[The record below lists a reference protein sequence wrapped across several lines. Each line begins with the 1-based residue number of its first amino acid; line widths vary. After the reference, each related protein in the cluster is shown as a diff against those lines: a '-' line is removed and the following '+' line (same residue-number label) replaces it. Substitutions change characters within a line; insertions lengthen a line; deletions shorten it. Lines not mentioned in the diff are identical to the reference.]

1 MTDRPIEDYAIIG
14 DTCTTALVARDGSI
28 DWLCWPCHDSPAVF
42 LRLLDEEKG
51 GACEILLDD
60 LRETRRRY
68 RPGTTI
74 LETTFVTATGRLTL
88 TDLMPLHPLDAV
100 PDEGPDGAP
109 HGRILR
115 IAACESGTVTGRF
128 RVRPTFDYA
137 RDDAILDAEAGG
149 TVLCRRVSESA
160 TTSATKSEGVRV
172 AATVPLAI
180 VGDRVEAA
188 FALAVGEGATL
199 VLSHRED
206 DDGDIGRA
214 AASLAATQAYWEE
227 WSGRCTYDGPH
238 RDDVLRSALVLK
250 LLTHAPSGGI
260 IAAATTSLPE
270 AVPGTRNFDYRYVWM
285 RDASFTVTAFVNLGY
300 LREAAEFLRFLRDAD
315 GTRGRDLELMYGI
328 NGRVPEE
335 EILDHLRGWRGCAPV
350 RIGNAASGQHQYDI
364 YGEFLVALHAFLDA
378 VDYDPPVKVN
388 DHLPEVLGHLTDH
401 VIRCRHAP
409 DHGIWELRDET
420 RQILHTKGMLWV
432 ALDRAVQIAG
442 RRDVAAPERVAEWR
456 RIAAEIRAEYHEKGW
471 NARVGAYTQSYG
483 SDDLDAAILRT
494 VLFGA
499 FEARSPRVAAT
510 LAAVSD
516 GLGDGD
522 LIYRYRNDDGFAHP
536 EATFAACAFWRVGC
550 LALAGR
556 TEEAEPL
563 FARLLARGNDLGLFA
578 EEIDAATGEQ
588 RGNVPQGFTHMAII
602 NHAVRL
608 DRAARH
614 AEARTDEPC
623 QWAVGA

>member
-1 MTDRPIEDYAIIG
+1 MRGDVTDRPIEDYAVIG

-42 LRLLDEEKG
+42 LRLLDEDKG

-60 LRETRRRY
+60 LRETRRAY

-74 LETTFVTATGRLTL
+74 LETLFVTATGTLRLT
-88 TDLMPLHPLDAV
+88 DFMPLHPLAEV

-109 HGRILR
+109 HGRIVR
-115 IAACESGTVTGRF
+115 IAACEAGTVSGRF

-137 RDDAILDAEAGG
+137 RDGAALEPEAGG
-149 TVLCRRVSESA
+149 TVLCRRLA
-160 TTSATKSEGVRV
+160 KPEGVRV
-172 AATVPLAI
+172 AATVPLTI

-188 FALAVGEGATL
+188 FALQAGEGASL
-199 VLSHRED
+199 VLAHRED
-206 DDGDIGRA
+206 DDGDVGSA
-214 AASLAATQAYWEE
+214 AASLAATESYWHE

-238 RDDVLRSALVLK
+238 RKSVLRSALVLK

-260 IAAATTSLPE
+260 IAASTTSLPE

-300 LREAAEFLRFLRDAD
+300 VREAAEFLRFLREAD
-315 GTRGRDLELMYGI
+315 GTRGRDLKLMYGI

-335 EILDHLRGWRGCAPV
+335 EILDHLRGWRGVGPV
-350 RIGNAASGQHQYDI
+350 RIGNAASSQHQYDI

-388 DHLPEVLGHLTDH
+388 DHLAEVLGHLTGH

-432 ALDRAVQIAG
+432 ALDRAVQIAQEV
-442 RRDVAAPERVAEWR
+442 DVAARERVEEWR
-456 RIAAEIRAEYHEKGW
+456 RVAAEIRADYHEKGW
-471 NARVGAYTQSYG
+471 NARIGAYTQAYG
-483 SDDLDAAILRT
+483 SDDLDAAVLRT

-499 FEARSPRVAAT
+499 FEPDSPRVAAT
-510 LAAVSD
+510 LEAVSA

-522 LIYRYRNDDGFAHP
+522 LIYRYRNADGFEHP

-556 TEEAEPL
+556 MEEAEPL

-578 EEIDAATGEQ
+578 EEIDAGTGEQ

-614 AEARTDEPC
+614 RDAPMDEPFR
-623 QWAVGA
+623 QAVGA

>member
-1 MTDRPIEDYAIIG
+1 MTDRPIEDYAVIG

-28 DWLCWPCHDSPAVF
+28 DWLCWPCHDSPAAF
-42 LRLLDEEKG
+42 LRLLDDDKG
-51 GACEILLDD
+51 GFCD
-60 LRETRRRY
+60 LVLEGVRETHRRY
-68 RPGTTI
+68 RAGTCI
-74 LETTFVTATGRLTL
+74 LETTFVTATGRATL
-88 TDLMPLHPLDAV
+88 TDFMPVHPLESV
-100 PDEGPDGAP
+100 PDEGPDGDP
-109 HGRILR
+109 RGRIVR
-115 IAACESGTVTGRF
+115 ILACEAGTVTGRF
-128 RVRPTFDYA
+128 RVRPSFDYA
-137 RDDAILDAEAGG
+137 RDGAALEPEARG
-149 TVLCRRVSESA
+149 TVLCRRLGRP
-160 TTSATKSEGVRV
+160 EGIRV
-172 AATVPLAI
+172 AATVPLSLA
-180 VGDRVEAA
+180 GDRVEAA
-188 FALAVGEGATL
+188 FALQAGEGASL
-199 VLSHRED
+199 VLAHRED
-206 DDGDIGRA
+206 DDGAVGEA
-214 AASLAATQAYWEE
+214 GPSLSATQAYWEE
-227 WSGRCTYDGPH
+227 WSGRCTYEGAH
-238 RDDVLRSALVLK
+238 RDTVLRSALVLK

-300 LREAAEFLRFLRDAD
+300 VREAAEFLRFLRDAD
-315 GTRGRDLELMYGI
+315 KTRGRDLKLMYGI

-335 EILDHLRGWRGCAPV
+335 EILDHLRGWRGVGPV

-388 DHLPEVLGHLTDH
+388 DHLPEALGHLTDH

-432 ALDRAVQIAG
+432 ALDRAVQIAQEV
-442 RRDVAAPERVAEWR
+442 DVASPETVAEWR
-456 RIAAEIRAEYHEKGW
+456 RVAAEIRAEYHEKGW
-471 NARVGAYTQSYG
+471 NARVGAYTQAYG
-483 SDDLDAAILRT
+483 SDDLDAAVLRT

-499 FEARSPRVAAT
+499 FDAHSPRVAAT
-510 LAAVSD
+510 LEAVSA

-522 LIYRYRNDDGFAHP
+522 LIYRYRNGDGFEHP

-556 TEEAEPL
+556 TDEAEPL
-563 FARLLARGNDLGLFA
+563 FARLLTRGNDLGLFA
-578 EEIDAATGEQ
+578 EEIDAPSGEQ

-614 AEARTDEPC
+614 ARAQTDEPC

>member
-1 MTDRPIEDYAIIG
+1 VTDRPIEDYAIIG

-28 DWLCWPCHDSPAVF
+28 DWLCWPCHDSPASF
-42 LRLLDEEKG
+42 LRLLDEDKG
-51 GACEILLDD
+51 GFCD
-60 LRETRRRY
+60 LVLEGLQETDRRY
-68 RPGTTI
+68 LPGTCI
-74 LETTFVTATGRLTL
+74 LETTFVTATGRLRL
-88 TDLMPLHPLDAV
+88 TDFMPIHPLDSV

-109 HGRILR
+109 HGRIVR
-115 IAACESGTVTGRF
+115 ILACEAGTVTGRF

-137 RDDAILDAEAGG
+137 RDGAALEPEAQG
-149 TVLCRRVSESA
+149 TVLCRRLG
-160 TTSATKSEGVRV
+160 KPEGIRV
-172 AATVPLAI
+172 AATLPLAI
-180 VGDRVEAA
+180 SGDRVEAA
-188 FALAVGEGATL
+188 FGLAAGEGAAL
-199 VLSHRED
+199 VLAHRKD
-206 DDGDIGRA
+206 DDGDVGQA
-214 AASLAATQAYWEE
+214 EASLAATQAYWEE
-227 WSGRCTYDGPH
+227 WSGRCTYEGAH
-238 RDDVLRSALVLK
+238 RDHVLRSALVLK

-300 LREAAEFLRFLRDAD
+300 VREAAEFLRFLRDAD
-315 GTRGRDLELMYGI
+315 KTRGRDLKLMYGI

-335 EILDHLRGWRGCAPV
+335 ETLSHLRGWRGVSPV
-350 RIGNAASGQHQYDI
+350 RIGNAASSQHQYDI

-388 DHLPEVLGHLTDH
+388 DHLPEALGHLTDH

-432 ALDRAVQIAG
+432 ALDRAVQIA
-442 RRDVAAPERVAEWR
+442 REVDVASPETVEEWR
-456 RIAAEIRAEYHEKGW
+456 RVAAEIRAEYHEKGW
-471 NARVGAYTQSYG
+471 NERVGAYTQSYG
-483 SDDLDAAILRT
+483 SDDLDAAVLRT

-499 FEARSPRVAAT
+499 FDAQSPRVAAT
-510 LAAVSD
+510 LEAVSA

-522 LIYRYRNDDGFAHP
+522 LLYRYRNADGFEHP

-614 AEARTDEPC
+614 REAQTDEPC